1 MLQKKI
7 ILLPLLLLSS
17 CGYEAIYSKKNS
29 VNYDFTVSDLSFVG
43 DRTVNL
49 KIKEKL
55 NNHTLG
61 KKDKDFILKI
71 SSTSEK
77 IILAK
82 NTAGDA
88 TSFKNVISINVD
100 VLINDKFKSNF
111 IILESFNYNNITN
124 KFNLKKYEEEIKIN
138 LSEATSAKLFLIFFS
153 CCFKSN
159 LLEILL

>member
-7 ILLPLLLLSS
+7 ILLLLLLLSS

-29 VNYDFTVSDLSFVG
+29 VNYNFSVSELNFVG

-55 NNHTLG
+55 NNYTQN
-61 KKDKDFILKI
+61 KKDKNFILKI

-88 TSFKNVISINVD
+88 TSFKNSISINVE
-100 VLINDKFKSNF
+100 VLMNNKFKSNF
-111 IILESFNYNNITN
+111 IILESFNYNNVSN
-124 KFNLKKYEEEIKIN
+124 KFNLKKYEEEIKNN
-138 LSEATSAKLFLIFFS
+138 LAETASDKLIF
-153 CCFKSN
+153 KLSN
-159 LLEILL
+159 IQ

>member
-1 MLQKKI
+1 MFQKQI
-7 ILLPLLLLSS
+7 ILLLLLLLSS

-29 VNYDFTVSDLSFVG
+29 VNYNFSVSELNFVG

-55 NNHTLG
+55 NNYVQA

-77 IILAK
+77 ITLAK

-88 TSFKNVISINVD
+88 TSFKNSVSINVE
-100 VLINDKFKSNF
+100 VLMNNKFKSNF
-111 IILESFNYNNITN
+111 IILESFNYNNISN
-124 KFNLKKYEEEIKIN
+124 KFNLKKYEEEIKNN
-138 LSEATSAKLFLIFFS
+138 LAETASDKLIF
-153 CCFKSN
+153 KLSN
-159 LLEILL
+159 IQ